1 MDPNILSRRPT
12 GKSQAAEQAI
22 PRALPPIDYNS
33 SEAPISDSAASAA
46 GSLMHVTRPS
56 LTGIASFQRPRK
68 RVLWRN
74 KACFIALP
82 LEDEF
87 GRKTSRETY
96 LGRDDFQTR
105 LEKWK
110 DQGFD
115 TNGFTLL
122 SPSSASNPLSEGQSR
137 TVHPDPEDVKRERA
151 DGIYHVNIPERR
163 HWVCVSLEI
172 FSCSTVFFMC
182 KICSGSRIVLCPFA
196 AFRCLGCR
204 RKEY

>member
-1 MDPNILSRRPT
+1 MRDDTCDSMNSPSPLDTMDPSIPERRPT
-12 GKSQAAEQAI
+12 GKLHAAEQAI
-22 PRALPPIDYNS
+22 PRALLPVDYNS
-33 SEAPISDSAASAA
+33 SEAPISDTAASAA

-82 LEDEF
+82 LEDES

-96 LGRDDFQTR
+96 LSRDDCQRR
-105 LEKWK
+105 LQNWK

-115 TNGFTLL
+115 TNGFTLS
-122 SPSSASNPLSEGQSR
+122 SPSSASHPLSEGQSR

-163 HWVCVSLEI
+163 HWVRVLLQI
-172 FSCSTVFFMC
+172 FSCSRIFFLC
-182 KICSGSRIVLCPFA
+182 KV
-196 AFRCLGCR
+196 
-204 RKEY
+204 